1 MAQAALESGW
11 GQREIPAADGSRS
24 YNLFGIKAGSSW
36 DGPVTEI
43 TTTEFEEGVAKKI
56 KARFRVYGSYM
67 EAIGDYVKLLT
78 NNPRYANVAS
88 ASSPEQAAHAL
99 QKAGYATDPLYAKKL
114 VSMIQQMKNAG
125 EQVTKAYTHD
135 LQDLF

>member
-1 MAQAALESGW
+1 M
-11 GQREIPAADGSRS
+11 
-24 YNLFGIKAGSSW
+24 
-36 DGPVTEI
+36 TEI
-43 TTTEFEEGVAKKI
+43 TTTEFEEGVAKKV

-99 QKAGYATDPLYAKKL
+99 QKAGYATDSAVCQKAGQHDPANEKRWGAGNQGLYPRFAGSVL
-114 VSMIQQMKNAG
+114 AVGRCMQRPFFTQVCRQMADNPNRLDGNAR
-125 EQVTKAYTHD
+125 HN
-135 LQDLF
+135 F